1 MNDVDHHPHRHHSAA
16 STTADAE
23 SRETAGEGHEAGLD
37 IRRVLEAA
45 HELSREPSASDRA
58 FDSDRHERPLPAPA
72 GQGTPAAAAFPEA
85 DHNSA
90 REAKKYAQQDAF
102 TVASNGK
109 HDHLNAR
116 ELQAVA
122 WSVAHYPSK
131 VIDALLRHHVKLEL
145 AGPKTPAKYLPDGQP
160 WVPNAG
166 GYWTSDANTATS
178 QRQYSD
184 IANTATR
191 DYDTSWVVTHELA
204 HAVDDIEAPGVNSFG
219 TQNDPKFQ
227 KMYHDYVKATKGNP
241 TGKNVIDPEAKNYA
255 ATSPLEFFAE
265 GAREYLTDPNRLRQ
279 RDRALYAYE
288 RSHIN
293 NKTAPA

>member
-1 MNDVDHHPHRHHSAA
+1 MNDVEHHRRHASAA
-16 STTADAE
+16 SSTSEAE
-23 SRETAGEGHEAGLD
+23 SRDTAAAGHDDGID
-37 IRRVLEAA
+37 IHRVLQAA
-45 HELSREPSASDRA
+45 HELHREPSASDQA
-58 FDSDRHERPLPAPA
+58 FDNDRHERPLPGPSRHGAPA
-72 GQGTPAAAAFPEA
+72 AHGFPEA
-85 DHNSA
+85 DGKSMRDA
-90 REAKKYAQQDAF
+90 QKYAQQDAF
-102 TVASNGK
+102 TIGHNGK
-109 HDHLNAR
+109 HQHLNAR

-131 VIDALLRHHVKLEL
+131 VIEALLHHHVKLEL

-184 IANTATR
+184 IKNTATR
-191 DYDTSWVVTHELA
+191 DYDTAWVVEHELA
-204 HAVDDIEAPGVNSFG
+204 HALDDIDSPGVNSYG
-219 TQNDPKFQ
+219 TENDPKFQ
-227 KMYHDYVKATKGNP
+227 KMYRDYVKATKGHP
-241 TGKNVIDPEAKNYA
+241 TGKNVIDPEAQNYA

-265 GAREYLTDPNRLRQ
+265 GAREYLSDPSLLKQ
-279 RDRALYAYE
+279 RDRQLYNYE